1 MLQMYSTNFTFL
13 ISPQNVISSPK
24 YFQYHNLKQF
34 SMLKYLKIIMS
45 EKQKS
50 PIFLLSKI
58 REVHKYQNFKK
69 YPTNLL
75 DEQNKYIHT

>member
-1 MLQMYSTNFTFL
+1 
-13 ISPQNVISSPK
+13 
-24 YFQYHNLKQF
+24 
-34 SMLKYLKIIMS
+34 MLKYLKIIMS

-75 DEQNKYIHT
+75 EEQNKYIHT